1 MTQDTPSDDDASPY
15 PADVLINLIVTLLAP
30 IFVTA
35 AGGDIG
41 RARVAALETL
51 TAYQA
56 RSHASLIKV
65 ANIIAFG
72 LATLG
77 SLSLSMGDDVPIPL
91 VLKLRSNA
99 TALDRSTDRNER
111 SLRALQADTAA
122 ETRGT
127 GFDEAEVY
135 ACVAEAQQ
143 RAAESQAQA
152 CATAPRAEPAA
163 KPAAA
168 PAQKPAAAWAPA
180 PRAEPAPAS
189 RDPQTAAPRHER
201 SYHSQWAAAMA
212 QVAAE
217 EMAAAASLPPDQR
230 KAHTA
235 RAAILSSTANT
246 LLCAGPGSPPVPGD
260 FPGFINLRR
269 G

>member
-1 MTQDTPSDDDASPY
+1 MQQATPSDEDAY

-30 IFVTA
+30 IFIAA

-51 TAYQA
+51 SSYQA

-77 SLSLSMGDDVPIPL
+77 SLSLSMGDDQPIPL
-91 VLKLRSNA
+91 ILKLRCNA
-99 TALDRSTDRNER
+99 VALDRSADRNER
-111 SLRALQADTAA
+111 ALKASQADPAA
-122 ETRGT
+122 EAHGP
-127 GFDEAEVY
+127 GFDEAEMH
-135 ACVAEAQQ
+135 ANVAEAQQ
-143 RAAESQAQA
+143 RAAEFQARPR
-152 CATAPRAEPAA
+152 ATEPAPKPPAPEAPALPAEPAR
-163 KPAAA
+163 A
-168 PAQKPAAAWAPA
+168 PGD
-180 PRAEPAPAS
+180 PRP
-189 RDPQTAAPRHER
+189 AAPRPQQA
-201 SYHSQWAAAMA
+201 YQSQWAAAMA

-217 EMAAAASLPPDQR
+217 EMAAAANLPPVQR

-235 RAAILSSTANT
+235 SAAILSSTANT
-246 LLCAGPGSPPVPGD
+246 LLCGDPGSPPLPD
-260 FPGFINLRR
+260 DLAGFMNPRT